1 MATVEERLAALEKQ
15 MTKVTDELGESY
27 TLSKTGQQTDQ
38 ILGDAILCTA
48 QSLTTGQQA
57 QARSNIAAASDGFG
71 LGKSAYGLPSVNP
84 SNIDACTAAGW
95 YYYYDSAYGSLAGLS
110 FSGGIFVVPSFTD
123 TLQYFFPRGSSPNPG
138 TYAVRKLAGDTWTE
152 WDINNPPLTL
162 GVEYRTTERYLGKPV
177 YYQLLNCGSAPSQG
191 ASKAIDLPAGS
202 TDQTLVQ
209 ASMSYYGITFP
220 KYDESGTVSMA
231 VYCSPGTGKLF
242 IYSPGDDRSANGTI
256 YALIKYT
263 KSTD

>member
-1 MATVEERLAALEKQ
+1 MATFEERLAALERQ
-15 MTKVTDELGESY
+15 MTKVTDELGENY

-48 QSLTTGQQA
+48 QSLTTAQKTQA
-57 QARSNIAAASDGFG
+57 CGNIGAASDGFG

-110 FSGGIFVVPSFTD
+110 FSGGIFVIPSFTD
-123 TLQYFFPRGSSPNPG
+123 TLQYFFPRGSSPNPD
-138 TYAVRKLAGDTWTE
+138 TYAVRKLSGGTWTE
-152 WDINNPPLTL
+152 WDINNPPLEL

-177 YYQLLNCGSAPSQG
+177 YCKLIDCGNLPAPGASSTIAHGISNCLPISITARMSNSNTIPWLGTYNIGADNANVTINAPS
-191 ASKAIDLPAGS
+191 GS
-202 TDQTLVQ
+202 SNLSALT
-209 ASMSYYGITFP
+209 
-220 KYDESGTVSMA
+220 A
-231 VYCSPGTGKLF
+231 V
-242 IYSPGDDRSANGTI
+242 
-256 YALIKYT
+256 ALMRYT